1 MGKKTEDLPT
11 LETSLSEITKLIEG
25 MEHGELSLEQS
36 LSHFERGVTLVKH
49 CQKILD
55 NAEQK
60 VNILMQKDNKDNL
73 APYGDD
79 EDASNK

>member
-1 MGKKTEDLPT
+1 MVKKTESLPT

-25 MEHGELSLEQS
+25 MENGELSLEQS

-49 CQKILD
+49 CQKILND
-55 NAEQK
+55 AEQK

-79 EDASNK
+79 EDASDK